1 MTNYSSLFI
10 YSRIASFYYLTHTTL
25 QHLRDSL
32 EPDMST
38 EKMLETLVEAT
49 EFSQLPVRHNEDNI
63 NTELAKQC
71 PLQVSDEN

>member
-1 MTNYSSLFI
+1 
-10 YSRIASFYYLTHTTL
+10 
-25 QHLRDSL
+25 
-32 EPDMST
+32 MST

-71 PLQVSDEN
+71 PLQVSDELNLSLIHNVCF